1 VEGGFSARSRSTI
14 SIALIVIGGVLLL
27 IGVLGFYARERVIDQ
42 ETFADQAT
50 EALAD
55 DDVRRVVSREIVVNL
70 IDQGSTD
77 LIAARPLIE
86 SVVDAALDTGAF
98 REFFREAALE
108 ANRVLFVRD
117 RDNAAF
123 RISDAYEVVRFG
135 LRSVAPE
142 LASEIPPRL
151 GATLLKLKERDFAR
165 ESLQVA
171 DGVRVL
177 GLVLPLLGLVAFAAA
192 VAIAPNRRVAV
203 LRSGVAVGTVGV
215 VLAIAVLILRARI
228 LANVFGEDELTDEE
242 VQGAVAGILD
252 AFVGDLFI
260 WALALS
266 MAGLIAAGAAAAL
279 DPVRVEDPAARV
291 RRRLLERPETNWG
304 RGLRAAGALA
314 LGILVLV
321 DPSLALRVVAVLA
334 GAYLIYFAVTELL
347 LLTQL
352 GVRHTEDEVRERRG
366 WLATAAVAGGLA
378 VVALVVLVLVFTG
391 EDAEPPGG
399 GPVSPAGTCNGSP
412 QLCSLRL
419 DEAVFAGTH
428 NSFSAADSPNW
439 YIANQRRTI
448 DRQLQDGIRLFL
460 IDPHWGVGGENGR
473 VRTDFEAEGR
483 DRNRVA
489 AALPP
494 KTLRAAER
502 LAGSVGLRPGED
514 GEREIWLCHTVC
526 ELGATRMVDALT
538 LMREFL
544 DANPGEVLILF
555 IEPYV
560 PPEEIATAFQEA
572 GLDRYVATLEPD
584 APLPTL
590 GELVRS
596 GRRVIVF
603 TERDGDGSVPWYLDG
618 FSFVQ
623 DTPLGATKPEDLSC
637 ALNRGTRDSPMLM
650 LNHWADVFPPS
661 LSANVAFLRKRFIL
675 ARARRC
681 ARRRGLPVSLI
692 AVDHYDQG
700 DLIAAVRKLNRQ
712 QVAAVRRAG
721 A

>member
-1 VEGGFSARSRSTI
+1 VKGGLSISARGAT
-14 SIALIVIGGVLLL
+14 SIALIVVGGILLLVGVLTLY
-27 IGVLGFYARERVIDQ
+27 GREQIIDQ
-42 ETFADQAT
+42 ESFADHAI

-86 SVVDAALDTGAF
+86 SVVDAVLDTDAF
-98 REFFREAALE
+98 RELFREAALE
-108 ANRVLFVRD
+108 ANRVLFVRE

-123 RISDAYEVVRFG
+123 RISDAYRVVRFG
-135 LRSVAPE
+135 LRSVAPD

-151 GATLLKLKERDFAR
+151 GATLLELKERDFAR

-171 DGVRVL
+171 DELRVL
-177 GLVLPLLGLVAFAAA
+177 GIVLPLLGLAAFGGAI
-192 VAIAPNRRVAV
+192 AIAPKRRVAV
-203 LRSGVAVGTVGV
+203 LRSGVAVGTVGI
-215 VLAIAVLILRARI
+215 VLAIALLIVRARV
-228 LANVFGEDELTDEE
+228 LANVFGEDELTDED
-242 VQGAVAGILD
+242 VRGAVAGILD

-260 WALALS
+260 WALALG
-266 MAGLIAAGAAAAL
+266 MAGLIVAAAAAAL
-279 DPVRVEDPAARV
+279 DPVRVEDPAARL
-291 RRRLLERPETNWG
+291 RRRLLERPATNWG
-304 RGLRAAGALA
+304 RGLRAGGALA

-321 DPSLALRVVAVLA
+321 NPSLALRVVAVLT
-334 GAYLIYFAVTELL
+334 GAYLVYFAVTELL

-352 GVRHTEDEVRERRG
+352 GVRHTEKEVRERRG
-366 WLATAAVAGGLA
+366 WFATAGVAGGLA
-378 VVALVVLVLVFTG
+378 VAGVVALVLVLTG
-391 EDAEPPGG
+391 EDAEPPGS
-399 GPVSPAGTCNGSP
+399 GPVSPAGSCNGSP

-428 NSFSAADSPNW
+428 NSFSAADSPSW

-460 IDPHWGVGGENGR
+460 IDPHWGVGGEDGG

-502 LAGSVGLRPGED
+502 LAGSVGLRPGEG

-526 ELGATRMVDALT
+526 ELGATRMVDALSV
-538 LMREFL
+538 MREFL

-560 PPEEIATAFQEA
+560 PPQEIAAAFDEA
-572 GLDRYVATLEPD
+572 GLDRYVATLELG

-603 TERDGDGSVPWYLDG
+603 TERDGDGSVSWYLDG

-661 LSANVAFLRKRFIL
+661 LSANRAFLEKRFIL
-675 ARARRC
+675 ARARQC

-692 AVDHYDQG
+692 AVDYYDQG
-700 DLIAAVRKLNRQ
+700 DLIAAVERLNRRR
-712 QVAAVRRAG
+712 VAAVRHSEG
-721 A
+721 